1 MRMADSAWDEYL
13 RTFHRD
19 KPRATDEGLVPFR
32 SADGKTPYR
41 LLADALQSRAGS
53 RVEILDLACGDGRL
67 VEDIVA
73 VAGPAATVTGI
84 DMSEHEIARARQR
97 HPDATF
103 CVGRAQSLPFDDD
116 SFDVVLSHFAFM
128 LMVPVVSVVAEISRV
143 LRPGGSFVCAWSSL
157 ARVEGDLADILRL
170 KRECE
175 RARPPEIPVFD
186 PRQSTHEGIAEL
198 FAQTGDPRRV
208 SLRTVPVT
216 CTVDA
221 DGAWRFL
228 DSLYF
233 TERLED
239 GIRAELQKELGAL
252 TAARG
257 GSLRLRQT
265 IQIATLT

>member
-1 MRMADSAWDEYL
+1 MADSAWDEYL
-13 RTFHRD
+13 RTFHRE
-19 KPRATDEGLVPFR
+19 KPRATDAGLVPFL

-67 VEDIVA
+67 VDEIRV
-73 VAGPAATVTGI
+73 VAGPEAAVTGI
-84 DMSEHEIARARQR
+84 DMSEDEIARARQG
-97 HPDATF
+97 HPEATF
-103 CVGRAQSLPFDDD
+103 CVGRAQSLPFADD

-128 LMVPVVSVVAEISRV
+128 LMVPVIPVVAEINRV

-170 KRECE
+170 KRESE
-175 RARPPEIPVFD
+175 RVRPPEIPAFD
-186 PRQSTHEGIAEL
+186 PRQSTPKGIAEL
-198 FAQTGDPRRV
+198 FAQAGHARHL
-208 SLRTVPVT
+208 SLRAVPVN
-216 CTVDA
+216 CVVDA

-233 TERLED
+233 TERLEPVAQ
-239 GIRAELQKELGAL
+239 AELLGKLGAL
-252 TAARG
+252 TEARG
-257 GSLRLRQT
+257 GSLRLQQT